1 MQWSDLTFAYKQLF
15 THAKA
20 QKIQDNITA
29 FAQGLTGAPK
39 IETGAI
45 KDLNVT
51 NDKLNAD
58 VFAYAIVM
66 TMILD

>member
-29 FAQGLTGAPK
+29 LAQGLTGAPE
-39 IETGAI
+39 IETNAI

-51 NDKLNAD
+51 QAKLNAD
-58 VFAYAIVM
+58 VFAYVIVM
-66 TMILD
+66 TLVFD